1 MQEKIGFI
9 WQRGD
14 GTKTEESVAQHR
26 PEAGMYAPLLWRGA
40 VLGVIC
46 VESSIANAQG
56 QPAFSEDD
64 LRLLVMVAH
73 SAAMSLSNQMLQEE
87 LRHESA
93 AKANLLRQFSPAVA
107 EQFLSRGSLQ
117 PSGERSE
124 VTILYCDIRG
134 FTSLSRNMEPVEVVA
149 ILNDYFNRL
158 TPIIFAHGGTVDKYI
173 GDAILAVFGS
183 PKPDAEQ
190 HQNAVRDAVDM
201 QDAMRTLNEMRAA
214 QGKTTCDVG
223 IGVDSGEVLHGFI
236 GVLHRMKHTVIGD
249 VVNCAARYCDAAR
262 AGEVLL
268 SPQVYEWVWEIVE
281 ATSVSVKTK
290 HEGSLA
296 GFRVKSVKR
305 YDSDEFVRSGTQ

>member
-1 MQEKIGFI
+1 
-9 WQRGD
+9 
-14 GTKTEESVAQHR
+14 
-26 PEAGMYAPLLWRGA
+26 
-40 VLGVIC
+40 
-46 VESSIANAQG
+46 
-56 QPAFSEDD
+56 
-64 LRLLVMVAH
+64 
-73 SAAMSLSNQMLQEE
+73 MLQEE